1 MKNERWK
8 MKDEGWRMKDEGWR
22 MKDEGWVMRDE
33 EWWMKNEALRL
44 GVAWDWRIF
53 EWWEVRNKTET
64 IKTFLVFLLNL
75 VSGIESTG
83 IDCTVYM
90 VTTVLDILQIALCT
104 VNCTVARY
112 INSVWNCKRMDRI
125 CFFFILHQIQ
135 FKFFRTFERM

>member
-1 MKNERWK
+1 
-8 MKDEGWRMKDEGWR
+8 
-22 MKDEGWVMRDE
+22 MRDE
-33 EWWMKNEALRL
+33 EWRMKNEAWRL

-90 VTTVLDILQIALCT
+90 VTVLEILQTGLYT
-104 VNCTVARY
+104 VNCTVART
-112 INSVWNCKRMDRI
+112 INSVWNCKRMKRI
-125 CFFFILHQIQ
+125 CFFFSFYIKYNLSFAEHLKE
-135 FKFFRTFERM
+135 FRKKVYTLDFWFFLKYI